1 MSALTYL
8 TLTKLKNQIKGL
20 FRSPAKMIYTVIMV
34 ALLVFVIV
42 AGDHNEGS
50 PRPIAE
56 LGAIVAVFYVFM
68 FTLSA
73 NSGFS
78 TGMSIFKMPDVNFLF
93 AGPFKSTSVLFYAM
107 LQQMG
112 TALIMGFFILFQYGW
127 LRGSYG
133 IGFLDIV
140 YILVGYSFTVF
151 TSQLTAMAIYS
162 LTSGKDKLRRIVRAL
177 FIAIPVVYAI
187 WLFTIALGNRNNLLP
202 ALINAAN
209 TLPVQLY
216 PVGGWLAAAASGA
229 VAGKWAV
236 VAIGLVIWA
245 VYVALLF
252 MAIGRSG
259 QDYFEDVLQS
269 TETSFNV
276 QSQAKEG
283 RMSETAPKKL
293 RMGKTGLGGGRGAS
307 VFWYK
312 HKIEN
317 RRSRSFILSG
327 TQLIF
332 AVVSVAFAFFIR
344 ESGGLIAAV
353 FFVEYM
359 QFFSVALGRLN
370 RELTKPYIY
379 LVPEPPFKKLLW
391 CLRESVEGFF
401 VSGLLIFVPICLM
414 LKLGPAEMAMTVIM
428 HVSYS
433 YVLTAV
439 NLVTERVF
447 GGTAS
452 KTLVFL
458 FYFIVLA
465 VLVAPGI
472 IAVLAV
478 GSSGFVML
486 SAEFTGCLVLTI
498 VNALVA
504 LLAIF
509 LCRNMLAH
517 AELNN

>member
-1 MSALTYL
+1 MSALAYL

-20 FRSPAKMIYTVIMV
+20 FRSPAKIIYTVIMI
-34 ALLVFVIV
+34 ALLVFVFV
-42 AGDHNEGS
+42 AGEHSQGT
-50 PRPIAE
+50 PRPAAE
-56 LGAIVAVFYVFM
+56 LGAILAIFYVFM
-68 FTLSA
+68 FTMSA

-133 IGFLDIV
+133 IGFLDIMF
-140 YILVGYSFTVF
+140 ILVGYSFTVF

-162 LTSGKDKLRRIVRAL
+162 LTSGKDKLRRIVRGI
-177 FIAIPVVYAI
+177 FIAIPAAYAI
-187 WLFTIALGNRNNLLP
+187 WLFTIALGNRTNLLP
-202 ALINAAN
+202 ALVDAAN
-209 TLPVQLY
+209 TLPVRLY
-216 PVGGWLAAAASGA
+216 PVGGWLAGAASGA
-229 VAGKWAV
+229 IAGNWAAV
-236 VAIGLVIWA
+236 VIGLAIWA
-245 VYVALLF
+245 VYVAALF

-269 TETSFNV
+269 TETSFNI

-283 RMSETAPKKL
+283 RMSESAPKKL
-293 RMGKTGLGGGRGAS
+293 KMGKTGLGGGNGAS

-332 AVVSVAFAFFIR
+332 AIVTVAFAFFMR
-344 ESGGLIAAV
+344 NSGGLVAAV
-353 FFVEYM
+353 FFAEYM

-379 LVPEPPFKKLLW
+379 LVPESPFKKLLW
-391 CLRESVEGFF
+391 CLRESVGGFF
-401 VSGLLIFVPICLM
+401 VSGLITFVPISLM
-414 LKLGPAEMAMTVIM
+414 LGLGPVEMAMTVIM

-433 YVLTAV
+433 YVLVAV

-447 GGTAS
+447 GGTVS

-458 FYFIVLA
+458 FYFIVLI
-465 VLVAPGI
+465 VMVAPGI
-472 IAVLAV
+472 IAMVAV
-478 GSSGFVML
+478 GSTGFVLL
-486 SAEFTGCLVLTI
+486 SGEFTSLFILTL